1 MRGTAIVEHADKVQ
15 AALKSSDAARS
26 ALVASW
32 QRSSQHRLDPTHR
45 SPPERLTQA
54 ELSLARLR
62 IEPLIS
68 AAQASLDRLYLAVGG
83 VGCCVLLADR
93 DGVPVERRGAVAD
106 DETFHDWGLWTGTV
120 WSEESEGTNA
130 IGTSLVEQRPLTIH
144 RGQHFLSRNT
154 ALSCTTAPVYDH
166 QGIVAAA
173 LDVSSCR
180 ADLTEGFV
188 NLIALAVGD
197 AARRIEADNFRLA
210 FPHARI
216 ILTHE
221 VERGPGGMI
230 AVDADDLVIG
240 ATRQARLTYGI
251 SRERLERRL
260 PVADIVGGSMR
271 AAEDLDEAE
280 RAALHRALAR
290 ADGNVSAAA
299 QQLGISRATLHR
311 KLNRLGIRRTH

>member
-45 SPPERLTQA
+45 SPPERLTEA
-54 ELSLARLR
+54 ELSLARQR
-62 IEPLIS
+62 IEPLVS
-68 AAQASLDRLYLAVGG
+68 AAQSSLDRLYLAVGG

-93 DGVPVERRGAVAD
+93 DGIPVERRGAVAD
-106 DETFHDWGLWTGTV
+106 DETFHGWGLWTGTI

-154 ALSCTTAPVYDH
+154 ALSCTTAPIYDH
-166 QGIVAAA
+166 HGNVAAA

-210 FPHARI
+210 FPEARI
-216 ILTHE
+216 ILTPE
-221 VERGPGGMI
+221 VERNPGGMI

-240 ATRQARLTYGI
+240 ATRQARLTYSI
-251 SRERLERRL
+251 TRERLERRL
-260 PVADIVGGSMR
+260 PVADIVGGHMR
-271 AAEDLDEAE
+271 VAEDLDEAA
-280 RAALHRALAR
+280 RAALHRALSR

-311 KLNRLGIRRTH
+311 KLNRLGIRRAH